1 MLNPGQ
7 IFAQRYRV
15 VRFLAQGGMGAVFV
29 AEHLGTEKSCAIKV
43 LFPNVLA
50 SRDGVERFQLEARVA
65 ARAGSEHIVQVLD
78 AGLDEETQMP
88 FLVMELLSGKNL
100 DDLVMEQG
108 PLPPDRVVHYVAQAA
123 AGLDR
128 AHGYRDK
135 DGTPRPIVHRDLKPE
150 NLFLTT
156 RDDGTPLVK
165 ILDFGLAKVLSD
177 STKMSQDMKGT
188 PLYMAIEQ
196 ANGAGVSPKTD
207 LWALGLITFFLLTGK
222 HYWRA
227 ANQEDAGIQVL
238 FGEIFA
244 LPIDPPSARAREYG
258 AGPLPPGYDEWFGR
272 MVVRE
277 VAARYASAGE
287 ACAALAQ
294 ALAVPLTATTTGQPA
309 LAAPL
314 STQAAPQTRP
324 ASAAVQGLSAAGA
337 ALDIRQ
343 SAVTPARR
351 SSAGLVA
358 AGAIGAVV
366 VVGGAAALLLSRG
379 GGAPASPDVA
389 AATAPA
395 ASSVAPARPSIDPAA
410 VVAPPSASAAPPA
423 PSVAAPLPPQHAAP
437 TAAPA
442 PRPPAAKPTAHKPQ
456 PGGGGVYDE
465 R

>member
-15 VRFLAQGGMGAVFV
+15 VKFLAQGGMGAVFV
-29 AEHLGTEKSCAIKV
+29 AEHMGTEKPCAIKV

-88 FLVMELLSGKNL
+88 FLVMELLVGKNL
-100 DDLVMEQG
+100 DDLVVEQG
-108 PLPPDRVVHYVAQAA
+108 PLPPERVVHYLAQAA

-135 DGTPRPIVHRDLKPE
+135 DGSMRPIVHRDLKPE

-156 RDDGTPLVK
+156 REDGSPLVK

-196 ANGAGVSPKTD
+196 ATGAAVSPKTD
-207 LWALGLITFFLLTGK
+207 LWAFGLIAFYLLTGK

-227 ANQEDAGIQVL
+227 ANQADAGIQVL

-244 LPIDPPSARAREYG
+244 LPIDPPSMRSREYG
-258 AGPLPPGYDEWFGR
+258 AVPLPASFDAWFGR
-272 MVVRE
+272 LVVRE
-277 VAARYASAGE
+277 VETRYSSAGE

-294 ALAVPLTATTTGQPA
+294 AFGLQASMSTSTGMPA
-309 LAAPL
+309 LAAQL
-314 STQAAPQTRP
+314 AAPAP
-324 ASAAVQGLSAAGA
+324 AHVAPGPPPAQAMTAAGA
-337 ALDIRQ
+337 AMDIHQ
-343 SAVTPARR
+343 STVTPQKKG
-351 SSAGLVA
+351 SGPLIA
-358 AGAIGAVV
+358 AAVV
-366 VVGGAAALLLSRG
+366 GALVVAGGGTALMLARGSGQPSAPDTAAAK
-379 GGAPASPDVA
+379 GATPSADPPKPA
-389 AATAPA
+389 
-395 ASSVAPARPSIDPAA
+395 IDPAA
-410 VVAPPSASAAPPA
+410 VVTAAPVV
-423 PSVAAPLPPQHAAP
+423 S
-437 TAAPA
+437 AAPA
-442 PRPPAAKPTAHKPQ
+442 PSAAAPVPATSAAKGPAVKAGPAAGPKPPKP